1 MMVPLSWYL
10 ALGAVLFVVGAAGV
24 LLRRNVLIVLMS
36 LELMLNS
43 VNVNLVAF
51 SHFLGDFRGQIIAIF
66 VIAITAA
73 EVAIALG
80 ILVALV
86 RNKPT
91 LEVDEVTI
99 MKG

>member
-1 MMVPLSWYL
+1 MVPLSMYL
-10 ALGAVLFVVGAAGV
+10 ALGAALFIIGVAGV

-51 SHFLGDFRGQIIAIF
+51 SSYLSDFRGQVFAIV

-80 ILVALV
+80 ILVALM
-86 RNKPT
+86 RNKAT
-91 LEVDEVTI
+91 LDVDEITI

>member
-1 MMVPLSWYL
+1 M
-10 ALGAVLFVVGAAGV
+10 
-24 LLRRNVLIVLMS
+24 LIVLMS

-51 SHFLGDFRGQIIAIF
+51 SSYLGDFRGQIIAIF

-86 RNKPT
+86 RNKAT

>member
-1 MMVPLSWYL
+1 MIPLSWYL
-10 ALGAVLFVVGAAGV
+10 ILGAILFIIGAAGV

-43 VNVNLVAF
+43 VNINLIAF
-51 SHFLGDFRGQIIAIF
+51 GSEMGDLRGQIIAIF
-66 VIAITAA
+66 IIAITAA

-80 ILVALV
+80 ILVALL
-86 RNKPT
+86 RNKHT
-91 LEVDEVTI
+91 LEVDDLTI

>member
-1 MMVPLSWYL
+1 MVPLSMYL
-10 ALGAVLFVVGAAGV
+10 ALGAVLFIIGVAGV

-51 SHFLGDFRGQIIAIF
+51 SSYLGDFRGQIVAIF
-66 VIAITAA
+66 VIAITAS

-80 ILVALV
+80 ILVALI
-86 RNKPT
+86 RNRAT
-91 LEVDEVTI
+91 LDADEITI

>member
-1 MMVPLSWYL
+1 MVPLSLYL
-10 ALGAVLFVVGAAGV
+10 ALGAALFIIGVAGV

-51 SHFLGDFRGQIIAIF
+51 SSYLSDFRGQIIAIF
-66 VIAITAA
+66 VIAITAS

-80 ILVALV
+80 ILVALM
-86 RNKPT
+86 RNKAT
-91 LEVDEVTI
+91 LDVVDVTI